1 MEWAGRVGTGRTC
14 PGGRGA
20 VPPTVAR
27 VSSDPSSADA
37 VLSLALEVAALA
49 QNGLAFSRD
58 DYDRDRYGQLT
69 DVAARLTAVVSGRD
83 ADELRVE
90 LGRDEGYRTPKVD
103 VRGALVDDRE
113 RFLLMRERSDGRWS
127 LPGGWAD
134 PGDTPSAAVVRE
146 VREETGYGAEVVKLV
161 GCWDRDAQG
170 LLPRLPVSI
179 YKLFFLCR
187 VVGETVAPEALETLD
202 VGWFALDELPELSTG
217 RVDRR
222 QLERVLAHSRE
233 PGLPTEF
240 D

>member
-1 MEWAGRVGTGRTC
+1 MDARPARLGLPRVATVTGTS
-14 PGGRGA
+14 P
-20 VPPTVAR
+20 
-27 VSSDPSSADA
+27 ADS
-37 VLSLALEVAALA
+37 VLAAATKVAALA
-49 QNGLAFSRD
+49 QNGLLFSTD
-58 DYDRDRYGQLT
+58 PYDRDRYRQLT
-69 DVAARLTAVVSGRD
+69 DVAADLLAVVSGRD
-83 ADELRVE
+83 VGELRLE

-113 RFLLMRERSDGRWS
+113 RLLLMRERSDGRWS

-134 PGDTPSAAVVRE
+134 PGDTPSHAVVRE
-146 VREETGYGAEVVKLV
+146 IREETGYGAEVVKLV

-187 VVGETVAPEALETLD
+187 ATGEVAPPDALETLD
-202 VGWFALDELPELSTG
+202 VGWFGLDELPELSTG

-222 QLERVLAHSRE
+222 QLERVLAHTRE